1 MRLDD
6 DEISNMNRSLR
17 KPRTEASTSGAGR
30 EEGGVLNRLMHGLG
44 ARLVVVLGALVFLGW
59 LAPFGAQA
67 QVLALF
73 PSCGAAVDP
82 VRVCGSG
89 WAEPVPVCY
98 YEFLFDGTQVAPNQP
113 DGLFG
118 PPDATFNVPSVAAA
132 EYDVTVNLRLSSD
145 DSLLQ
150 TVTKPFQVVDVAAQ
164 MPLTATSPSTGTI
177 RIEFDPSKTCLPGDC
192 EEIVFIQTRNTRR
205 IRMNGADEHLPYNEA
220 PHSWPNG
227 DAIEATFVN
236 DVAIDRIYGK
246 PVPYYGIPPGAAT
259 IGKST
264 GGGMTTVTARMS
276 DTPRRGD
283 GSYFDHPTDDNL
295 DVVTI
300 KILFEVHVFCAKGD
314 AAGTLLGKITW
325 EWERDKGRADTFG
338 DVTIGAASTS
348 QPSAA
353 FTAALDKWIEKNP
366 AFKLP
371 QQKFPGCF

>member
-1 MRLDD
+1 MSKLMCG
-6 DEISNMNRSLR
+6 SVTR
-17 KPRTEASTSGAGR
+17 KLIA
-30 EEGGVLNRLMHGLG
+30 LG
-44 ARLVVVLGALVFLGW
+44 AMVCLGW
-59 LAPFGAQA
+59 MASPPSEA

-73 PSCGAAVDP
+73 PSCGVVGDP

-89 WAEPVPVCY
+89 WAEPDPVCY
-98 YEFLFDGTQVAPNQP
+98 YQFLFNGSQVAPNQP

-118 PPDATFNVPSVAAA
+118 PPDTTFDVPNVAVG
-132 EYDVTVNLRLSSD
+132 EYDMTVDLRLSFD

-150 TVTKPFQVVDVAAQ
+150 TVTKPFQVIDAATQ
-164 MPLTATSPSTGTI
+164 MPLVATNPSTGRI

-192 EEIVFIQTRNTRR
+192 DELVFIQTRNTRR

-220 PHSWPNG
+220 PHSWANG

-264 GGGMTTVTARMS
+264 DGGAMTTKAVMQ
-276 DTPRRGD
+276 DTPHRGD

-314 AAGTLLGKITW
+314 AAGTYLGKITW
-325 EWERDKGRADTFG
+325 EWARNKGRADTFG
-338 DVTIGAASTS
+338 DVTIGAASTA
-348 QPSAA
+348 QPSGA
-353 FTAALDKWIEKNP
+353 FTAALNKWIEKNP

-371 QQKFPGCF
+371 QSNFPGCN